1 MTKLYDIITN
11 EDDSLYATAAS
22 WCNNNNAMIEEIE
35 PIEKEVFEDHV
46 EVNNEGEEIKITTK
60 SKKQVRQFKIVP
72 ISGPTVEE
80 LQFRVRFIR
89 NNYLEKT
96 DKYVLKD
103 FPISEEDKNKYIAY
117 RQYLRDFT
125 KQENWWTVEIMAFEQ
140 WSTR

>member
-11 EDDSLYATAAS
+11 EDDSLYAVAAS

-35 PIEKEVFEDHV
+35 PIEKEVSEDYI
-46 EVNNEGEEIKITTK
+46 ELNNEGEEIKITTK

-72 ISGPTVEE
+72 IPDPTVAE
-80 LQFRVRFIR
+80 LQSRVRSIR
-89 NNYLEKT
+89 DNYLEKT

-103 FPISEEDKNKYIAY
+103 FPISEEDQNKYIVY

-125 KQENWWTVEIMAFEQ
+125 KQENWWTIEIMTFEQ
-140 WSTR
+140 WSAR